1 MSAAGVTRVGLVS
14 DSHDAVCEDWPAV
27 VAEIAVAFT
36 DPPVDVVLHCG
47 DIATHA
53 ALDDLERA
61 TGAPVH
67 ATRSLGDEPEQP
79 PRLLDGPRVIELP
92 NGHRVLLAFARP
104 EAPDPSSTGA
114 VAAVV
119 FGGTHEPSIEQVGG
133 LLWVNPGSP
142 SLAERR
148 SVAVLTLGDGTARA
162 EIVPLG

>member
-1 MSAAGVTRVGLVS
+1 MSVTRVGLVS
-14 DSHDAVCEDWPAV
+14 DSHDAFCPDWPSV
-27 VAEIAVAFT
+27 VAEIALAFT

-53 ALDDLERA
+53 ALDDLERV

-67 ATRSLGDEPEQP
+67 ATRSSGDEPEQP
-79 PRLLDGPRVIELP
+79 PRLLDGPRVVELP
-92 NGHRVLLAFARP
+92 GGHRVLLAFERP
-104 EAPDPSSTGA
+104 EAPAQDD